1 MDEQRRVLK
10 PLYKRKEFL
19 FISVLVA
26 LVAFLLIS
34 SRMTGRPPQV
44 DSITPGIGFPKDVMV
59 ITGRY
64 FGQQRNNAEVV
75 IAGYAP
81 VSSDYLEWSDSRISL
96 RIPEDVS
103 SGLVRVVTKNG
114 RSRGLLFTNKEQVP
128 VVLSGP
134 GRPGAPLITALE
146 PAKGPVGT
154 QVTVS
159 GLNFGLQQGP
169 SRVLFAWV
177 SGDGSRDYRE
187 AEASSLTPALA
198 YDLDY
203 GEWADRELQV
213 RIPDG
218 ASSGAVVVQTEK
230 GRSNAV
236 YIEVEG
242 AAGTKL
248 FPEKRTYSV
257 QYAIEVG
264 SAVVEGDNSG
274 LYLWVPQPVQA
285 PEQREIQL
293 VSEEPAPLY
302 ADVEGV
308 KLVLLDKLQAGASYT
323 VMQNLMVDRYSV
335 QTRVDISKVPQ
346 TYDTGR
352 RLYKRYTAADSL
364 VPAELEAVKKLAR
377 SVVGT
382 ERNPYRKARALYRY
396 LIDRLEPD
404 PSVQEADPLRS
415 VETRK
420 GASYH
425 YALLFCALARS
436 QGLPARPVAGYL
448 IDMELKSSRHY
459 WAEFYV
465 ETVGWIPVDPFLG
478 EGRSRQGLPADQSP
492 LAYYFGNLDF
502 GRLAFSKGLIEVSQM
517 DPSGRT
523 IQRSDIPSLQ
533 TLHEQAQGG
542 LAGYTAIWSDL
553 RVLGIY

>member
-19 FISVLVA
+19 FVSALVA
-26 LVAFLLIS
+26 LVAFLLVS

-44 DSITPGIGFPKDVMV
+44 DSITPRIGFPKDVMV
-59 ITGRY
+59 ITGKY
-64 FGQQRNNAEVV
+64 FGAQRNNGEVV

-81 VSSDYLEWSDSRISL
+81 VSSDYLEWSDNRISL

-134 GRPGAPLITALE
+134 GRPGAPLITSLE
-146 PAKGPVGT
+146 PAKAAVGT
-154 QVTVS
+154 EVTVS
-159 GLNFGLQQGP
+159 GLNFGLQQG
-169 SRVLFAWV
+169 SSQVLFAWV
-177 SGDGSRDYRE
+177 SGDGSRDFRE
-187 AEASSLTPALA
+187 AEAAALTPALA

-203 GEWADRELQV
+203 GEWSDRELQV

-218 ASSGAVVVQTEK
+218 ASSGAVVVATDK

-236 YIEVEG
+236 YFEVEG

-248 FPEKRTYSV
+248 FPEKRTYAV

-264 SAVVEGDNSG
+264 SAAVEGEASG

-293 VSEEPAPLY
+293 VSEEPAPLF
-302 ADVEGV
+302 ADVQGV
-308 KLVLLDKLQAGASYT
+308 KLVFLENLKPGESYT
-323 VMQNLMVDRYSV
+323 VTQNLMVDRYSV
-335 QTRVDISKVPQ
+335 ETRVDVNKMPQ
-346 TYDTGR
+346 SYDTTR
-352 RLYKRYTAADSL
+352 RLYKRYTAADAL
-364 VPAELEAVKKLAR
+364 VSADREAVVKLSR
-377 SVVGT
+377 SVVGP

-404 PSVQEADPLRS
+404 PSSQETDPLRS
-415 VETRK
+415 IETRK
-420 GASYH
+420 GSAYA
-425 YALLFCALARS
+425 YALLFTALARS
-436 QGLPARPVAGYL
+436 QGIPARPVAGYL
-448 IDMELKSSRHY
+448 IDRDLKSSRHY

-465 ETVGWIPVDPFLG
+465 ETVGWIPVDPYLG
-478 EGRSRQGLPADQSP
+478 EGKSRQPLPADQAP
-492 LAYYFGNLDF
+492 LTYYFGNLDF
-502 GRLAFSKGLIEVSQM
+502 GRLAFSKGLIEVTQM

-523 IQRSDIPSLQ
+523 IQRADIPSLQ
-533 TLHEQAQGG
+533 TLHEQAQAG
-542 LAGYTAIWSDL
+542 LASYTANWSDV

>member
-1 MDEQRRVLK
+1 MDEQRRVLR
-10 PLYKRKEFL
+10 PLYRRKEFL
-19 FISVLVA
+19 FISVLVL
-26 LVAFLLIS
+26 LVAFLLLS

-44 DSITPGIGFPKDVMV
+44 DSITPEIGFPKDVMV
-59 ITGRY
+59 ITGHY
-64 FGQQRNNAEVV
+64 FGQQRNNGEVV

-81 VSSDYLEWSDSRISL
+81 VSSDYLEWNDTRISL
-96 RIPEDVS
+96 RIPEDAS
-103 SGLVRVVTKNG
+103 SGMVRVVTKNG
-114 RSRGLLFTNKEQVP
+114 RSRGLLFTNKDQVP

-134 GRPGAPLITALE
+134 GRPGAPQITSLE
-146 PAKGPVGT
+146 PANGPVGT
-154 QVTVS
+154 AVTVS
-159 GLNFGLQQGP
+159 GLNFGLQQGA
-169 SRVLFAWV
+169 SRVLFTWV
-177 SGDGSRDYRE
+177 SGDESRGYRE
-187 AEASSLTPALA
+187 VDASSLTPALG

-203 GEWADRELQV
+203 GAWGDREIQV

-218 ASSGAVVVQTEK
+218 ASSGSVVVATEK
-230 GRSNAV
+230 GHSNAA

-248 FPEKRTYSV
+248 FPEKRTYAV

-264 SAVVEGDNSG
+264 SPVVEGDHNG

-302 ADVEGV
+302 SDVGGV
-308 KLVLLDKLQAGASYT
+308 KLVFLEDLQPGANYT
-323 VMQNLMVDRYSV
+323 VTQNLMVDRYAV
-335 QTRVDISKVPQ
+335 ETRIDINKVPQ

-352 RLYKRYTAADSL
+352 RLYKRYTAADPL
-364 VPAELEAVKKLAR
+364 VASDREDVVKLAR
-377 SVVGT
+377 SVVGS

-404 PSVQEADPLRS
+404 PSLQETDPLKS
-415 VETRK
+415 IETRK
-420 GASYH
+420 ATSYH

-436 QGLPARPVAGYL
+436 QGVPARPVAGYL
-448 IDMELKSSRHY
+448 IDKDLKSSRHY

-478 EGRSRQGLPADQSP
+478 EGKIRQPLPADQTP
-492 LAYYFGNLDF
+492 LGYYFGNLDF

-523 IQRSDIPSLQ
+523 IQRADIPSLQ
-533 TLHEQAQGG
+533 TLHEQAEGG
-542 LAGYTAIWSDL
+542 LVGYTAIWSDL
-553 RVLGIY
+553 RVLGVY